1 VERWRE
7 VIARTCGII
16 AAVFLA
22 VMMLV
27 TVADVALR
35 AAFNTP
41 IRGVY
46 ELVELLLAYT
56 FFMALPAVFLRDE
69 NIVVNSI
76 DDLAPRWVP
85 ALKRFGLGLA
95 VVVLSVIAWQG
106 FIAARDAIAFNDQTA
121 DLGLSRGLHWI
132 ALLVGVIGAAI
143 AALAMGLRRDVQR

>member
-1 VERWRE
+1 VKRWRDL
-7 VIARTCGII
+7 VSTACGLM
-16 AAVFLA
+16 AAAFLA
-22 VMMLV
+22 AMMLL
-27 TVADVALR
+27 TVADVTLR
-35 AAFNTP
+35 VAFNLP
-41 IRGVY
+41 LRGVY
-46 ELVELLLAYT
+46 ELIELLLAAT
-56 FFMALPAVFLRDE
+56 FFVALPAVFLRDE